1 MKLALL
7 GVAAMA
13 VAIAVGGTAS
23 VAGASG
29 AYSCKDKKF
38 KVAGFPAVTA
48 CGPATVELKEFGA
61 SYSFKNGL
69 CRMAGTGKNRSLIL
83 YLGTS
88 VNDPAENPA
97 LNPKTINHGYPYF
110 SLQIGGLPG
119 NAFITG
125 VAHGQ
130 IVTGKPGPVD
140 EKFTGKYTGTFVSH
154 VELHFSGS
162 WNCHGV
168 SAPI

>member
-7 GVAAMA
+7 GVTALA
-13 VAIAVGGTAS
+13 VAIAVGGTTS

-61 SYSFKNGL
+61 SYTFKNGL
-69 CRMAGTGKNRSLIL
+69 CRMAGTGKNRTLL
-83 YLGTS
+83 LQLGTS
-88 VNDPAENPA
+88 VNDPGENPA

-110 SLQIGGLPG
+110 SIQIGGLPG

-168 SAPI
+168 SVPL